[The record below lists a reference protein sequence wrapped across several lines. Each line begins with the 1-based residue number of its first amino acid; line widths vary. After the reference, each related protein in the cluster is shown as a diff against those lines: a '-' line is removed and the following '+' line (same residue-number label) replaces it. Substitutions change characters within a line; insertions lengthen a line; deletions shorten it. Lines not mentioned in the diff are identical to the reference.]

1 MNSEELRAQFVILH
15 ADVRDDIS
23 EVRGAV
29 EDIFRLVWD
38 FDDIETFINEFR
50 ILKEIE
56 QERNQLD
63 AFLLEKETGGC
74 KVVYA

>member
-1 MNSEELRAQFVILH
+1 M
-15 ADVRDDIS
+15 
-23 EVRGAV
+23 
-29 EDIFRLVWD
+29 EDIFHLVWD